1 MNPPSNRGTDGIDV
15 APRSAATSV
24 ASVIITVARKPA
36 ISEESTSKSNCL
48 LVRFKPCT
56 PTVDAANRASAQ
68 KGSDGTIS

>member
-1 MNPPSNRGTDGIDV
+1 
-15 APRSAATSV
+15 V